1 MYLNNVILIGRLTKD
16 PELRYIPGSGTAVC
30 ECRVAVQR
38 DYKNQQGKYDT
49 DFFFVSLMG
58 KAAEYVANNI
68 PKGMLVSVQGSIRI
82 DQFKDKEGNT
92 CSFPKIQAR
101 TIQRLQKLE
110 NNNYQGEYNKQPQ
123 QPETNTSFQEIDDDD
138 VPF

>member
-1 MYLNNVILIGRLTKD
+1 MNLNNVVLIGRLTKE

-30 ECRVAVQR
+30 ECSVAVKR
-38 DYKNQQGKYDT
+38 DYKNQQGAYDT

-82 DQFKDKEGNT
+82 DQFKDKEGNMR
-92 CSFPKIQAR
+92 SFTKIQAR
-101 TIQRLQKLE
+101 TIQRLEKLE
-110 NNNYQGEYNKQPQ
+110 NNNYQGGYNQQPQ
-123 QPETNTSFQEIDDDD
+123 QPKIDTSFQEIDDSD